1 MESKTNLNGPLFI
14 FKEKTNF
21 WLCRVFVVAHG
32 LSSCGSRALVH
43 LTLGGKWKLMTKW
56 EERGACIVVV
66 VQMPGCAWVFA
77 TPWTA
82 ARLVSPVLRY
92 LPEFARTH
100 VYWVGVW
107 KVWKWKLLSRVRL
120 FGNPMDCSPPG
131 SSVHGILQP
140 RMLEQVAYPF
150 SRGSSQPRSWTG
162 VSCITGGFFTN

>member
-92 LPEFARTH
+92 LPSLLELMSIESVCEKYESESCSVVSDSLATPWTVAHQAPLSMEF
-100 VYWVGVW
+100 Y
-107 KVWKWKLLSRVRL
+107 
-120 FGNPMDCSPPG
+120 SPECWN
-131 SSVHGILQP
+131 
-140 RMLEQVAYPF
+140 R
-150 SRGSSQPRSWTG
+150 
-162 VSCITGGFFTN
+162 